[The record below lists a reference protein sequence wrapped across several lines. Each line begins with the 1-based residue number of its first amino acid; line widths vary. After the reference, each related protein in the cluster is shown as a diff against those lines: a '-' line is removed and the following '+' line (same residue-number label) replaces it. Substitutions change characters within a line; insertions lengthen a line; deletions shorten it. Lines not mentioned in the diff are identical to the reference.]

1 MGLPFCQF
9 FFITAGKLD
18 VFFYREDVIFESM
31 DVNVGFFLKNLLF
44 AEMNMKLVS
53 VYHLVPDDNIRR

>member
-1 MGLPFCQF
+1 
-9 FFITAGKLD
+9 
-18 VFFYREDVIFESM
+18 M